1 MPLLAAVPPPVFSG
15 AERAR
20 LTIPE
25 GGQVPQV
32 SEGQQAGESSP
43 ATTFGAP
50 AVGDILAERYELVE
64 HVNGDDPERMIW
76 RGVDVVLRR
85 PVAVILRHP
94 GGESATRMLQA
105 AVAASRV
112 IHPNLVDVYDA
123 IDETERAYVV
133 REWVDGISLRDL
145 VASGPLDP
153 ARATTIANAVAGA
166 VAAVHSSGMV
176 HGNVHPGSVL
186 IADDGRVVLADMHGE
201 AADAPE
207 VDIRAIGGLLYFTL
221 TGHWPRAEVGDTRSE
236 TNLPDAVRDSSGAL
250 AAPRQVRAGVPSYLD
265 SLTMDLLTAKDA
277 VPAADVLAAEL
288 SRLDASEEEP
298 YLYQNG
304 PLRFLS
310 VEDEPV
316 DLVPP
321 GRRKVLAGVAGLVA
335 VALAGLLIGVSI
347 FSGNSGGGEGTAMTT
362 ASPGSTDGSTNEP
375 PSQPQPIRLRAD
387 QVRVIDP
394 DSRRR
399 DELGG
404 IAAVVDGDLNEGWST
419 HSYDGSPKF
428 GNLKRGMGIL
438 IKLDEPR
445 HLDSVQVVL
454 SAPGASAELRTGS
467 IDAPSTSEGDKQ
479 ILDNYVTPIGDR
491 YERHDGSTMTFS
503 NFDPDQQYQY
513 LLFWITEL
521 PEDTPGK
528 YKIGVQEI
536 IVEAH

>member
-1 MPLLAAVPPPVFSG
+1 M
-15 AERAR
+15 
-20 LTIPE
+20 
-25 GGQVPQV
+25 PQV

-43 ATTFGAP
+43 AMTFGAP

-76 RGVDVVLRR
+76 RGTDIVLRR
-85 PVAVILRHP
+85 PVAVVLRHP
-94 GGESATRMLQA
+94 GGEAATRMLQA

-153 ARATTIANAVAGA
+153 ARATTIASAVASA

-176 HGNVHPGSVL
+176 HGSVHPGSVL
-186 IADDGRVVLADMHGE
+186 IADDGQVVLADMYGE
-201 AADAPE
+201 EADSPE
-207 VDIRAIGGLLYFTL
+207 MDIRAIGGLLYFAL
-221 TGHWPRAEVGDTRSE
+221 TGHWPRTEAGATRSD
-236 TNLPDAVRDSSGAL
+236 TNLPDAVRDSSGEL

-265 SLTMDLLTAKDA
+265 SLTMDLLTAKDGL
-277 VPAADVLAAEL
+277 PTADVLAAEL
-288 SRLDASEEEP
+288 SRLVASENEP

-310 VEDEPV
+310 IEDEPV
-316 DLVPP
+316 ELAPS
-321 GRRKVLAGVAGLVA
+321 GRRKVLAGVAALVA
-335 VALAGLLIGVSI
+335 VALAGLLIGVSV
-347 FSGNSGGGEGTAMTT
+347 FSGNSGEGVGAAIAT
-362 ASPGSTDGSTNEP
+362 ASPGSDGSKPTEA
-375 PSQPQPIRLRAD
+375 SGQPEPIRLRAD

-394 DSRRR
+394 DSRLR

-404 IAAVVDGDLNEGWST
+404 VDAVVDGDLNKGWST
-419 HSYDGSPKF
+419 HSYDRSPKF
-428 GNLKRGMGIL
+428 GNIKRGMGIL

-454 SAPGASAELRTGS
+454 SAPGASAELRAGT

-521 PEDTPGK
+521 PEDAPGK